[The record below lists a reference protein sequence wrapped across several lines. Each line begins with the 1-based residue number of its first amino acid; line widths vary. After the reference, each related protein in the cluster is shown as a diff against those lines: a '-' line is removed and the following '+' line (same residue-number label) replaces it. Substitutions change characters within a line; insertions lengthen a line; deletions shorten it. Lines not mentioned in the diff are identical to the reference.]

1 VLLIWYNFYVELVQK
16 EQAAIFFGGIL
27 LVDGSDGGIVL
38 TRSGFD
44 ELTQELQHILTVKR
58 PAVVD
63 RIREARQLGDL
74 SENFDYEDAK
84 RSQAMLESRLREVKA
99 ILANAKVVE
108 DGEHNGSVSVG
119 CKVVVRDLD
128 DDVEDEYTI
137 VGPAESNPAEGRIS
151 MESCVGGALIGRKVG
166 EIVRV
171 SSPGGLMQLEVLAI
185 K

>member
-1 VLLIWYNFYVELVQK
+1 M
-16 EQAAIFFGGIL
+16 
-27 LVDGSDGGIVL
+27 DGSDGGIIL

-58 PAVVD
+58 PEVVD

-84 RSQAMLESRLREVKA
+84 RNQAMLESRLREVKA

-108 DGEHNGSVSVG
+108 DGQHNGYVGVG

-128 DDVEDEYTI
+128 DGVEDEYTI
-137 VGPAESNPAEGRIS
+137 VGPAESNPSEGRIS
-151 MESCVGGALIGRKVG
+151 LESCVGGALIGHKVG

-171 SSPGGLMQLEVLAI
+171 TPPGGVIQYEIVSI